1 MSEFMKQRYPLA
13 EPGCGLTVLSMEGGE
28 ITLFGSCVKIKTTGK
43 DKLTGSYTRES
54 DFNAGLSE
62 SAFRRLSD

>member
-28 ITLFGSCVKIKTTGK
+28 ITLFGSCVKM
-43 DKLTGSYTRES
+43 
-54 DFNAGLSE
+54 
-62 SAFRRLSD
+62 